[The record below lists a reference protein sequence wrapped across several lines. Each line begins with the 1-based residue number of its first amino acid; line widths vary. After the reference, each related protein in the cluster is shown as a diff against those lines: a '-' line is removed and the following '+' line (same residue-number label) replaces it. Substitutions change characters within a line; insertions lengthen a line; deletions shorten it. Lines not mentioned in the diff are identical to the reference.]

1 MTSPEENERRRQV
14 SERYLAEVEA
24 RPRAVKPFVN
34 AVCAEL
40 GINGNEWHHWMLNE
54 APDHYARWQRA
65 KLMWAEA
72 RDQFLVS
79 HPKMGEKAAA
89 DILGVRPYTVR
100 LARARLKDRRVK
112 LPGSRRGA
120 GLRAL
125 TEEETEALRAFEARI
140 EAYESGADT
149 SNPADAIA
157 RLSKRWKRLQ
167 IARYVDNAGGT
178 RPRQDTRTKLEDVA
192 RKAYRK
198 PTIAH
203 LLISYRPDLRARY
216 LDAVDVFWQRVVLLA
231 RKTRAIDAARAYDL
245 AGSTPVSRRL
255 RLLEAG
261 KEVNRMVMRDGAIE
275 VLPPRYKKPK
285 ETVHDHQ
292 HADWEGY

>member
-1 MTSPEENERRRQV
+1 MTTPEENERRRQV

-34 AVCAEL
+34 ALCAEL
-40 GINGNEWHHWMLNE
+40 GINGNEWHAWVANE
-54 APDHYARWQRA
+54 ASDHHVRWQRA
-65 KLMWAEA
+65 KVLWAET
-72 RDQFLVS
+72 RDQFLLS
-79 HPKMGEKAAA
+79 HPKMGDKAAA
-89 DILGVRPYTVR
+89 DILGVRPYTVK
-100 LARARLKDRRVK
+100 LARVRLKDRRVK

-125 TEEETEALRAFEARI
+125 TEEETEALHAFERRL
-140 EAYESGADT
+140 EAYESGNDLT
-149 SNPADAIA
+149 NPAGAIE
-157 RLSKRWKRLQ
+157 RLSRRWKRIQ
-167 IARYVDNAGGT
+167 VTRYAATAGGSGA
-178 RPRQDTRTKLEDVA
+178 RRQELEEKA
-192 RKAYRK
+192 SKAYRK

-203 LLISYRPDLRARY
+203 LLTSYRPDLRARY
-216 LDAVDVFWQRVVLLA
+216 QDAVDVFWQRVVMLA
-231 RKTRAIDAARAYDL
+231 RKTRAIDAARAYGL
-245 AGSTPVSRRL
+245 AGSPPVRRRL

-261 KEVNRMVMRDGAIE
+261 EEVNRMVMRDGAIE